1 MQAAP
6 VDQMADDRR
15 AAGWLRV
22 RTTPRANIN
31 SLHRS
36 SRARMRTLQAG
47 FPGALQENH
56 RLSLCQ
62 ASRRGGIAQERQE
75 SRIGIQAATLSHITI
90 VDCARVTVTYFMR
103 STGWQG

>member
-1 MQAAP
+1 MPAAP

-15 AAGWLRV
+15 AAGWLHV

-47 FPGALQENH
+47 FRAHCKKTIDCLFVKRAVVGALRRSVKNLESVFKQ
-56 RLSLCQ
+56 RR
-62 ASRRGGIAQERQE
+62 SR
-75 SRIGIQAATLSHITI
+75 T
-90 VDCARVTVTYFMR
+90 
-103 STGWQG
+103 